1 MEAKYR
7 NPVMFNDNVKLF
19 GAFHIE
25 QSFFGEHADLINGS
39 GLLEILNHLNFTMI
53 AVPHLHVFW
62 YRLNEMGAQKNG
74 AQKSPCNTSSIYI
87 TCET

>member
-7 NPVMFNDNVKLF
+7 NPVMFNDYVKLF

-25 QSFFGEHADLINGS
+25 QSLGEHADLINGS
-39 GLLEILNHLNFTMI
+39 GLLEILNHLNFTTI
-53 AVPHLHVFW
+53 AVPHPHVFW
-62 YRLNEMGAQKNG
+62 YRLNGMGSPKKW